1 MVDEDIAT
9 MEKTMDR
16 MHACEYEG
24 IAAAKTYKPM
34 LDVVEDK
41 DIIVVHMTS
50 VNREV
55 LDHCK
60 NLKVVACLRG
70 GYENVDVAACTEKG
84 VKVINAPWRSA
95 FAVAD
100 CTVGMMI
107 AENKN
112 IARAHLAIVQGGW
125 RKKFHNQE
133 YIRNMR
139 NCTVGVIGF
148 GYIGRQVIQRLKG
161 FDCKIVVHDPFLDP
175 KIITDAGETA
185 VSLEEL
191 LKVSDFVTLHIR
203 LSEKT
208 QHYFGAKEFAQMK
221 PHAYF
226 INSARSGIVDT
237 AALID
242 ALQNDKIGGAAIDV
256 WDEEPL
262 PIDSPFRT
270 MDNITMISHMAG
282 TSCDTMACS
291 VEIGHDDIKLFL
303 EGKPMRNVR
312 NPQV

>member
-1 MVDEDIAT
+1 MQYYDIYDRLKRLCRLRFTAAVAMYNFDVCFVGSVYLTSETQRRMNMAKTKILLMADGGLTPDIYKQMYDLEALGAEITLMVDEDIAT

-112 IARAHLAIVQGGW
+112 IARRPSGHRPGRLA
-125 RKKFHNQE
+125 QE
-133 YIRNMR
+133 
-139 NCTVGVIGF
+139 V
-148 GYIGRQVIQRLKG
+148 
-161 FDCKIVVHDPFLDP
+161 P
-175 KIITDAGETA
+175 
-185 VSLEEL
+185 
-191 LKVSDFVTLHIR
+191 
-203 LSEKT
+203 
-208 QHYFGAKEFAQMK
+208 
-221 PHAYF
+221 
-226 INSARSGIVDT
+226 
-237 AALID
+237 
-242 ALQNDKIGGAAIDV
+242 
-256 WDEEPL
+256 
-262 PIDSPFRT
+262 
-270 MDNITMISHMAG
+270 
-282 TSCDTMACS
+282 
-291 VEIGHDDIKLFL
+291 
-303 EGKPMRNVR
+303 
-312 NPQV
+312 